1 MLHVIGY
8 RQIVC
13 VESFTTG
20 ALPLRTELRV
30 LENMPAYNKPEIKI
44 DRWVSC
50 LLALRLRQIEQ
61 TFETY
66 DEFAEKSGLSK
77 GTLFL
82 LRYAKGNPTLHTL
95 TTLADGFG
103 ISVWNLVGIRDDLV
117 KDSVESFGLSFG
129 KVKEVVRRAQAKD
142 AETGRTS
149 KKDGAPP
156 VPRRRRVTPPLHG
169 VSDVP
174 KSGRRPA

>member
-1 MLHVIGY
+1 
-8 RQIVC
+8 
-13 VESFTTG
+13 
-20 ALPLRTELRV
+20 
-30 LENMPAYNKPEIKI
+30 MPAYKRTDVKV

-50 LLALRLRQIEQ
+50 ILALRLRQIEQ
-61 TFETY
+61 TFASY

-95 TTLADGFG
+95 TTLADAFNV
-103 ISVWNLVGIRDDLV
+103 SVWNLVGIRDESV
-117 KDSVESFGLSFG
+117 KDDVESFGLSFG

-142 AETGRTS
+142 AEAGPE
-149 KKDGAPP
+149 KKRGTP
-156 VPRRRRVTPPLHG
+156 VPRKRREARPLHG

-174 KSGRRPA
+174 KATNHRA